1 MTEVEESRGTRI
13 GRNLRRLREDALL
26 SRAQLAQLS
35 GVSEAAISKIEFSK
49 TERPYRRTVKALSD
63 ALGVDLNDIA
73 GESTPPLAFTEGL
86 AAPLGEAPA
95 AAKSFAR
102 VLREMQEA
110 YSLDKPLAWSREDL
124 ERIAAAV
131 ESASP
136 GNFGAALDAG
146 LDDLALEIAMLSGAV
161 SGRLRVRAKSASEQ
175 TTERGRQ
182 DAERVVRRLEAAA

>member
-1 MTEVEESRGTRI
+1 MTEAEERRGARI

-26 SRAQLAQLS
+26 SRAQLSQLS
-35 GVSEAAISKIEFSK
+35 GVSEPAISKIEFGK

-63 ALGVDLNDIA
+63 ALGVEINDIA
-73 GESTPPLAFTEGL
+73 GEKTPPLAFTEGL
-86 AAPLGEAPA
+86 AAPLGKASV
-95 AAKSFAR
+95 AKSFAR
-102 VLREMQEA
+102 VLREMQER
-110 YSLDKPLAWSREDL
+110 YQPGKPLAMGREDL

-182 DAERVVRRLEAAA
+182 DAERVVRRLKAAA